1 MEFNLA
7 KDVKNNKKGLKRLE
21 THSAYN
27 TTESISLLIN
37 ERGELTSSDTEKAE
51 VLKEFLALVFTASQA
66 SRASCIPELLG
77 RGQASK
83 IPLTVRLE
91 QV

>member
-21 THSAYN
+21 THSSYK

-51 VLKEFLALVFTASQA
+51 VLKEFFARAFTISQA
-66 SRASCIPELLG
+66 SRVSYP
-77 RGQASK
+77 QTSH
-83 IPLTVRLE
+83 P
-91 QV
+91 